1 MFRSLPWQLLLLK
14 LAALFSFC
22 GGPLVVAD
30 SLKTQMDKDA
40 AFAIAF
46 VPIVGLIFGAYSL
59 WESLPDRLD
68 NAMVILGAL
77 SALALLGMNMFAVL
91 DLIDDPDRRSQL
103 KRRVEKALKTDAS
116 DADYP
121 KLAGMTGGQIHI
133 RDMPPL
139 IFHPA
144 EARVDDYHD
153 VLDRVFATY
162 RETLADDRRALFDR
176 YHLVD
181 AALKVV
187 GVGSVIA

>member
-1 MFRSLPWQLLLLK
+1 MFRSFPWQLLLLK

-59 WESLPDRLD
+59 WESLPDRWD

-91 DLIDDPDRRSQL
+91 DLIDDPER
-103 KRRVEKALKTDAS
+103 ADAGLI
-116 DADYP
+116 
-121 KLAGMTGGQIHI
+121 KLGIA
-133 RDMPPL
+133 
-139 IFHPA
+139 
-144 EARVDDYHD
+144 
-153 VLDRVFATY
+153 
-162 RETLADDRRALFDR
+162 
-176 YHLVD
+176 
-181 AALKVV
+181 V
-187 GVGSVIA
+187 GVVTIAWYAYASHRFFAIRSGGLREPGHYEP